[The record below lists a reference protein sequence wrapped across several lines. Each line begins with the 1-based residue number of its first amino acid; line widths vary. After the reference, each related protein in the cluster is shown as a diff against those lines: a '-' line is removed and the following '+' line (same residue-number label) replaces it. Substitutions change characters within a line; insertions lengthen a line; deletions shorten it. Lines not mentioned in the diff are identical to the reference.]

1 MNSQAA
7 QSKTNTHQG
16 SETLVRFDNVSL
28 AYNSNPAND
37 EKNFTLSNIN
47 LELKRGGF
55 YFLTGPSGAG
65 KSSLLK
71 LMYLAL
77 RPSAGNI
84 EIFGTNVSRAKRDQL
99 PSIRRRIGVVFQ
111 DFRLLPHLSVF
122 DNLALPFR
130 VRDILPEKYGED
142 VADLLD
148 WVGLGT
154 RMHDLPETLSGGE
167 QQRVAIARAI
177 VGKPNLLIA
186 DEPTGNVDPQMGVK
200 LIRLFLELNR
210 LGTTIVIA
218 THDHGLVKKSDMPV
232 LSIDGG
238 RLTQYSRPPSD
249 LGNYG
254 GAKRT

>member
-1 MNSQAA
+1 MNSQAS
-7 QSKTNTHQG
+7 QSKSNRY
-16 SETLVRFDNVSL
+16 SNPETLVRFDNVSL
-28 AYNSNPAND
+28 AYNSSHDNGV
-37 EKNFTLSNIN
+37 KNFTLDSIN
-47 LELKRGGF
+47 LELQKGGF

-77 RPSAGNI
+77 RPTAGNI
-84 EIFGTNVSRAKRDQL
+84 EIFGTNVSSAKRDDL

-130 VRDILPEKYGED
+130 VRDIAPEKYRED

-218 THDHGLVKKSDMPV
+218 THDHGLVRKSEMPV
-232 LSIDGG
+232 LSIEGG
-238 RLTQYSRPPSD
+238 RLIQYPKPPAD

-254 GAKRT
+254 GSRRT

>member
-1 MNSQAA
+1 MNSQAT
-7 QSKTNTHQG
+7 QSNFNENQTP
-16 SETLVRFDNVSL
+16 ETLVRFENVALS
-28 AYNSNPAND
+28 YESSQKSGQSNFALNG
-37 EKNFTLSNIN
+37 LN
-47 LELKRGGF
+47 LQLNKGGF

-77 RPSAGNI
+77 RPTSGNI
-84 EIFGTNVSRAKRDQL
+84 EIFGTSVSGAKRDEL
-99 PSIRRRIGVVFQ
+99 PAIRRRIGVVFQ

-130 VRDILPEKYGED
+130 VRDIAPEKYRDD
-142 VADLLD
+142 VAELMK
-148 WVGLGT
+148 WVGLGG
-154 RMHDLPETLSGGE
+154 RANDLPETLSGGE

-177 VGKPNLLIA
+177 VGKPDLLIA

-218 THDHGLVKKSDMPV
+218 THDHGLVKKSEMPV
-232 LSIDGG
+232 LSIEGG
-238 RLTQYSRPPSD
+238 RLTQYARPPAD

-254 GAKRT
+254 GRRS